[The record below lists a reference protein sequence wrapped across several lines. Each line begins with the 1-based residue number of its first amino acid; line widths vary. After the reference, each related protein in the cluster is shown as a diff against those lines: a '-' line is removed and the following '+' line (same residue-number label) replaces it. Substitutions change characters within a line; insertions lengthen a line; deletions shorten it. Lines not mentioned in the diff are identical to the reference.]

1 MPEEEDEDEGPAAA
15 TAPRDVVGDSD
26 RSDLLSS
33 GGLDERTLLALGLIV
48 GD

>member
-1 MPEEEDEDEGPAAA
+1 MPEEEDEDEGPAGA
-15 TAPRDVVGDSD
+15 TAPRDVGDSD